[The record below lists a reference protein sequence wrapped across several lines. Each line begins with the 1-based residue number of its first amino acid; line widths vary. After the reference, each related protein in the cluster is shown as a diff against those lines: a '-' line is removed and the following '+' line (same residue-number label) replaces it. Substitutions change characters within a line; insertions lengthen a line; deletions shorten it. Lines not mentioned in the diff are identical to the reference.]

1 MLRYIPGMIGVV
13 IASHG
18 KLAEELLRTAEG
30 VVGSLAQV
38 RPVNVLA
45 SDPEV
50 RHKIEEAI
58 RAVDG
63 GEGVL
68 LLTDLLGGSPTQL
81 CLSFLNERKVE
92 VVTGVNLPMVLKLVS
107 LRAAGKPIEQL
118 AREVADAGQ
127 KAIGHASELL
137 RGRMG

>member
-1 MLRYIPGMIGVV
+1 MIGVV
-13 IASHG
+13 VASHG
-18 KLAEELLRTAEG
+18 KLAEELLRTAEA
-30 VVGSLAQV
+30 VVGPLPQV
-38 RPVNVLA
+38 RPVNVVA
-45 SDPEV
+45 TDPEV

-58 RAVDG
+58 RAADE

-92 VVTGVNLPMVLKLVS
+92 VVTGVNLPMLLKLVS
-107 LRAAGKPIEQL
+107 LRGSGKPIVQV
-118 AREVADAGQ
+118 AREVAEAGQ
-127 KAIGHASELL
+127 KAIGHASEML

>member
-1 MLRYIPGMIGVV
+1 MIGVV
-13 IASHG
+13 IAGHG
-18 KLAEELLRTAEG
+18 KLSEELLRTAEA
-30 VVGSLAQV
+30 VVGRLDQV
-38 RPVNVLA
+38 RTVNVVA

-50 RHKIEEAI
+50 RHKVEEAI

-63 GEGVL
+63 GQGVV

-107 LRAAGKPIEQL
+107 LRSSGKPIAQL
-118 AREVADAGQ
+118 ARELAEAGRNSITQ
-127 KAIGHASELL
+127 ASEML
-137 RGRMG
+137 RGKIT